1 MSYQL
6 PMVQPSAAKVLPTK
20 KVPLF
25 ASNLEAALFWFA
37 YGLKVIPILTGTKKA
52 TLSWDPWLENLS
64 EAKIRAQWGR
74 YPEHELGFIV
84 GDDLIVFDADS
95 PEAIAA
101 LDAIEKKHD
110 VVPLLVVKTSKGVHH
125 YNQLPKDAFA
135 KSDSHDSK
143 KHPARIDVKTG
154 RNQIILPPST
164 GKTIEVFQANNV
176 DELSEASQEFIDA
189 VFKHNERKAPRVAQP
204 GDVSAESSQPPSGNL
219 SFLKF
224 VLNHIDPDC
233 GYDDWFKVNAAIF
246 HETSGSD
253 AGLALV
259 IAWSSKSSKYPGDHV
274 MREKWGSFKIDVSK
288 PITIGTLIMMA
299 TASGM
304 DLDAARDASI
314 PPFEKITPPPVAV
327 ETSATSNLLDQY
339 SLMGC
344 SAELENQA
352 VEQCFVLDE
361 IALMGQMTFLF
372 APPNSGKTLLTFSFL
387 IEAIKQGRINPSRV
401 YYINVDDSA
410 QGLLEKNRFAE
421 EFGFNMLSEGHHSF
435 SAANFPNLLKDLV
448 EKDQASGV
456 IIILDT
462 VKNFVD
468 VMDKTKCSRF
478 TKAVRSF
485 TLKGGTLIGLAH
497 TNKNPGRNGKLVVG
511 GTSDI
516 RDDCDCAYTLSVGK
530 SSAPDSAFVV
540 FENIKGRGGVAKRA
554 AYSYCTESGISYGEM
569 LCSVRA
575 VDESQFQ
582 PLAETGE
589 SASEATVIDAVKSC
603 INLGVNSKMKL
614 VDAVAQRIGV
624 SKRIAIR
631 VLEKYTG
638 VDPAVHHW
646 TYSVKGRGAKVFA
659 LLDPVSADS

>member
-1 MSYQL
+1 VRKIETIDGKKLRLFLLSL
-6 PMVQPSAAKVLPTK
+6 LWRAAAKPTVFGGLTVAPQSIIVHKGAQDTLDTQATTLPDGETVRKLTK
-20 KVPLF
+20 ANGLEMSISRNNTGLTITAYNLTLDTEIDTRIFGVITVRAYISMAIKDKLRCQAPYRESNSYAAFLF
-25 ASNLEAALFWFA
+25 LDTQGNPFVHDSGTNTTHRLE
-37 YGLKVIPILTGTKKA
+37 GTE
-52 TLSWDPWLENLS
+52 P
-64 EAKIRAQWGR
+64 
-74 YPEHELGFIV
+74 
-84 GDDLIVFDADS
+84 
-95 PEAIAA
+95 
-101 LDAIEKKHD
+101 
-110 VVPLLVVKTSKGVHH
+110 
-125 YNQLPKDAFA
+125 DAFE
-135 KSDSHDSK
+135 
-143 KHPARIDVKTG
+143 RC
-154 RNQIILPPST
+154 
-164 GKTIEVFQANNV
+164 
-176 DELSEASQEFIDA
+176 EF
-189 VFKHNERKAPRVAQP
+189 VE
-204 GDVSAESSQPPSGNL
+204 
-219 SFLKF
+219 
-224 VLNHIDPDC
+224 IDPVARTRTTYRLDGTRC
-233 GYDDWFKVNAAIF
+233 VETEVSSVSMAI
-246 HETSGSD
+246 
-253 AGLALV
+253 
-259 IAWSSKSSKYPGDHV
+259 KQ
-274 MREKWGSFKIDVSK
+274 
-288 PITIGTLIMMA
+288 A
-299 TASGM
+299 TNM
-304 DLDAARDASI
+304 DLDAARDAII
-314 PPFEKITPPPVAV
+314 PPFEICDFEVITPSAPPAV

-372 APPNSGKTLLTFSFL
+372 APPNSGKTLLTFSLL
-387 IEAIKQGRINPSRV
+387 IEAIKHGRINPSRV

-421 EFGFNMLSEGHHSF
+421 EFGFHMLSEGHRSF
-435 SAANFPNLLKDLV
+435 SAANFPNLLKELV

-582 PLAETGE
+582 PLTETGE
-589 SASEATVIDAVKSC
+589 NASEATVIDAVKSC

-614 VDAVAQRIGV
+614 AESVAKQIKSSKQSVIRI
-624 SKRIAIR
+624 I
-631 VLEKYTG
+631 EKYTG
-638 VDPAVHHW
+638 VDPAIHHW
-646 TYSVKGRGAKVFA
+646 TFAVKERGAKVFA
-659 LLDPVSADS
+659 VLDPVPDDN